1 MTYEDLRALKIL
13 LPLLLGLLLL
23 RVFDPFPVETLRLKY
38 FDTLLTIKEPV
49 ESKTIS
55 LYNID
60 EDALAEGGQWPWPR
74 QQLAELNRNL
84 LDAGAAAVVYAV
96 LFPETDRFGGDAAFA
111 ESMAEIPTFLSA
123 VATADT
129 DRQEG
134 WHIGVATMGPVLEH
148 AFNYSGIL
156 PNVDVLQAAAAG
168 TGIVNTAP
176 EVDGLVRRVPMVVR
190 VGESLYPALGLDVL
204 RGLAG
209 DPSYQVKA
217 AQSGIQ
223 SVRVPNFSNIE
234 TDSSGRV
241 WIDWATSFSQH
252 PLAGTIVFV
261 GVTAAGISPLVPTP
275 RNLMYPHQ
283 IQATLFETLLAGTSP
298 VRPDWALGAEILVI
312 LILGLITA
320 WSVRYLPVLV
330 VPAGVIGIGALTVSA
345 SVWGYLSLGIL
356 VDAAF
361 TVLSSLVIGGTGV
374 AQRMI
379 SEYRQKLQIKG
390 MFGTYVSPKLVQQL
404 VDDPSL
410 MKLGGDTKTMSFLF
424 CDIVGFTPI
433 SEHFKNNNDP
443 QGLVTLINRL
453 LSALTDVVLSLD
465 GTIDKYMGDCVM
477 AFWNSPVDCPDHE
490 ERAVTCAA
498 MMLVALEHLNK
509 ELELEEGLCSLGIG
523 IGVNTGPAVVGNMGG
538 KQRFDYSAIGDSV
551 NVASRLEAKSRS
563 YTEDVLIGETTAK
576 AVPHMVEYLDSI
588 EVKGKSER
596 LNVWCLTHEAIAS
609 SRLADYWV
617 SERKS

>member
-1 MTYEDLRALKIL
+1 M
-13 LPLLLGLLLL
+13 
-23 RVFDPFPVETLRLKY
+23 FDPFTVETLRLKY
-38 FDTLLTIKEPV
+38 FDTLLTLKEPV

-84 LDAGAAAVVYAV
+84 LDAGAVAVVYSV

-111 ESMAEIPTFLSA
+111 ESMTQMPTFLSA

-223 SVRVPNFSNIE
+223 TVRVPNFSNIE

-241 WIDWATSFSQH
+241 WIDWATSFSEE

-283 IQATLFETLLAGTSP
+283 IQATLFETLMNGTSP

-312 LILGLITA
+312 LIFGLLTA

-330 VPAGVIGIGALTVSA
+330 VPAGVIVIGALTVSA

-361 TVLSSLVIGGTGV
+361 PVISSLTIGGTGV

-410 MKLGGDTKTMSFLF
+410 MKLGGDTKILTCLF
-424 CDIVGFTPI
+424 VDIVGFTPV
-433 SEHFKNNNDP
+433 SERFQKNNDA

-453 LSALTDVVLSLD
+453 LSVLTDVVLSLD
-465 GTIDKYMGDCVM
+465 GTVITYMGDCIF
-477 AFWNSPVDCPDHE
+477 ALWNAPVDCDNHE

-498 MMLVALEHLNK
+498 MMLVALEHLNE
-509 ELELEEGLCSLGIG
+509 ELELEGLSLNLGIG
-523 IGVNTGPAVVGNMGG
+523 INTGPAVIGNTGG
-538 KQRFDYSAIGDSV
+538 HNRFMYSPLGDSV
-551 NVASRLEAKSRS
+551 NIAARYESSSRK
-563 YTEDVLIGETTAK
+563 YDEDVLIGEATAK

-588 EVKGKSER
+588 QVKGKTEN
-596 LNVWCLTHEAIAS
+596 LEVYTLS
-609 SRLADYWV
+609 SQTVSAAKLAEYWT

>member
-1 MTYEDLRALKIL
+1 MKIL

-38 FDTLLTIKEPV
+38 FDTLLTLKEPV

-74 QQLAELNRNL
+74 QQLAALNHQL
-84 LDAGAAAVVYAV
+84 FDAGAVAVVYSV
-96 LFPETDRFGGDAAFA
+96 LFPEVDRFGGDAAFA
-111 ESMAEIPTFLSA
+111 ESMTQMPTFLSA

-156 PNVDVLQAAAAG
+156 PNVDVLQASAAG

-176 EVDGLVRRVPMVVR
+176 EVDGLVRRVPMVIR

-217 AQSGIQ
+217 SENGIQ
-223 SVRVPNFSNIE
+223 VVRVPSFDTIN
-234 TDSSGRV
+234 TDAAGRV
-241 WIDWATSFSQH
+241 WIDWATSFSEE
-252 PLAGTIVFV
+252 PLAGTIIFV

-275 RNLMYPHQ
+275 RGLMYPHQ
-283 IQATLFETLLAGTSP
+283 IQATLFEILMNGTSP
-298 VRPDWALGAEILVI
+298 VRPDWALGAEMLVI
-312 LILGLITA
+312 LIFGLLTA
-320 WSVRYLPVLV
+320 WSVRYLPVLA
-330 VPAGVIGIGALTVSA
+330 VPTGVIVIGVLAVSA
-345 SVWGYLSLGIL
+345 SVWGYLRLDLL

-361 TVLSSLVIGGTGV
+361 PVLSSLVVGGTGV

-453 LSALTDVVLSLD
+453 LSALTDVVLSID

-498 MMLVALEHLNK
+498 MMLVALEHLNE

-538 KQRFDYSAIGDSV
+538 KQRFDFSAIGDSV

-563 YTEDVLIGETTAK
+563 YTEDVLIGEATAK

-588 EVKGKSER
+588 QVKGKTEN
-596 LNVWCLTHEAIAS
+596 LEVYTLS
-609 SRLADYWV
+609 SQTVSAAKLAEYWT

>member
-1 MTYEDLRALKIL
+1 LKIL
-13 LPLLLGLLLL
+13 LPILLALLLL

-38 FDTLLTIKEPV
+38 FDALLTIKEPV
-49 ESKTIS
+49 QSKTIS

-60 EDALAEGGQWPWPR
+60 EAALAEGGQWPWPR
-74 QQLAELNRNL
+74 QQLAALNDQL
-84 LDAGAAAVVYAV
+84 LDAGAVAVVYSV
-96 LFPETDRFGGDAAFA
+96 LFPETDRFGGDAEFA
-111 ESMAEIPTFLSA
+111 ESMGQVPTFLSA

-134 WHIGVATMGPVLEH
+134 WHIGVTTMGPVEEH
-148 AFNYSGIL
+148 VLSYPGIL
-156 PNVDVLQAAAAG
+156 PNVDVLQQAAAG
-168 TGIVNTAP
+168 TGIVNTAA
-176 EVDGLVRRVPMVVR
+176 EVDGLVRRVPMLVR
-190 VGESLYPALGLDVL
+190 VGESLYPSLGLDVL

-223 SVRVPNFSNIE
+223 TVRVPNYSTIE

-241 WIDWATSFSQH
+241 WVDWNTTFSPE

-261 GVTAAGISPLVPTP
+261 GVTAAGVSPVVSTP
-275 RNLMYPHQ
+275 RLGMHPHQ
-283 IQATLFETLLAGTSP
+283 VQANLFETLLNGTSP
-298 VRPDWALGAEILVI
+298 VRPDWALGAEILVV
-312 LILGLITA
+312 LIFGLFTA

-330 VPAGVIGIGALTVSA
+330 VPVGVIGIGALAASA

-361 TVLSSLVIGGTGV
+361 PVLSSLTIGGTGV

-498 MMLVALEHLNK
+498 MMLVALEHLNE
-509 ELELEEGLCSLGIG
+509 ELELEGLPKLGIG
-523 IGVNTGPAVVGNMGG
+523 VGLNTGPAVVGNMGG

-551 NVASRLEAKSRS
+551 NVAARLESSSRKYS
-563 YTEDVLIGETTAK
+563 EDVLIGEATAK
-576 AVPHMVEYLDSI
+576 AVPELVKYLDSI
-588 EVKGKSER
+588 QVKGKEER
-596 LNVWCLTHEAIAS
+596 LEVYTLRN
-609 SRLADYWV
+609 
-617 SERKS
+617 

>member
-1 MTYEDLRALKIL
+1 MKIL

-23 RVFDPFPVETLRLKY
+23 RVLDPFPVETLRLKY
-38 FDTLLTIKEPV
+38 FDTLLTLKEPV

-74 QQLAELNRNL
+74 QQLAALNHQL
-84 LDAGAAAVVYAV
+84 FDAGAVAVVYSV
-96 LFPETDRFGGDAAFA
+96 LFPEVDRFNGDAAFA

-123 VATADT
+123 VATSDT
-129 DRQEG
+129 DRQKG
-134 WHIGVATMGPVLEH
+134 WHIGVATMGQVNEN
-148 AFNYSGIL
+148 AINYSGIL
-156 PNVDVLQAAAAG
+156 PNVDVLQASAAG

-176 EVDGLVRRVPMVVR
+176 EVDGLVRRVPMVIR

-217 AQSGIQ
+217 SENGIQ
-223 SVRVPNFSNIE
+223 VVRVPSFDTIN
-234 TDSSGRV
+234 TDAAGRV
-241 WIDWATSFSQH
+241 WIDWATSFSEE
-252 PLAGTIVFV
+252 PLASTIIFV

-275 RNLMYPHQ
+275 RGLMYPHQ

-298 VRPDWALGAEILVI
+298 VRPDWALGGEVLLILVI
-312 LILGLITA
+312 GLLTA
-320 WSVRYLPVLV
+320 FSASRLPVLS
-330 VPAGVIGIGALTVSA
+330 VPVGIVFVGSLTAIGSIL
-345 SVWGYLSLGIL
+345 GYLRFGVLI
-356 VDAAF
+356 DAAWP
-361 TVLSSLVIGGTGV
+361 VLSSLTVGSVGV
-374 AQRMI
+374 GQRMI

-453 LSALTDVVLSLD
+453 LSALTDVVLSID

-588 EVKGKSER
+588 EVKGKSEK
-596 LNVWCLTHEAIAS
+596 LNVFSLTDEAIAS

-617 SERKS
+617 SGRKS

>member
-1 MTYEDLRALKIL
+1 LKIL

-38 FDTLLTIKEPV
+38 FDTLLTLKEPV

-74 QQLAELNRNL
+74 QQLAALNHQL
-84 LDAGAAAVVYAV
+84 FDAGAVAVVYSV
-96 LFPETDRFGGDAAFA
+96 LFPEVDRFGGDAAFA
-111 ESMAEIPTFLSA
+111 ESMTQMPTFLSA

-156 PNVDVLQAAAAG
+156 PNVDVLQASAAG

-176 EVDGLVRRVPMVVR
+176 EVDGLVRRVPMVIR

-217 AQSGIQ
+217 SENGIQ
-223 SVRVPNFSNIE
+223 VVRVPSFDTIN
-234 TDSSGRV
+234 TDAAGRV
-241 WIDWATSFSQH
+241 WIDWATSFSEE
-252 PLAGTIVFV
+252 PLAGTIIFV

-275 RNLMYPHQ
+275 RGLMYPHQ
-283 IQATLFETLLAGTSP
+283 IQATLFETLLNGTSP

-312 LILGLITA
+312 LIFGLLTA
-320 WSVRYLPVLV
+320 WSVRYLPVLA
-330 VPAGVIGIGALTVSA
+330 VPTGVIVIGVLAVSA
-345 SVWGYLSLGIL
+345 SVWGYLRLELL

-361 TVLSSLVIGGTGV
+361 PVLSSLVVGGTGV

-453 LSALTDVVLSLD
+453 LSALTDVVLSID

-509 ELELEEGLCSLGIG
+509 ELELEGLPKLGIG
-523 IGVNTGPAVVGNMGG
+523 VGLNTGPAVVGNMGG

-551 NVASRLEAKSRS
+551 NVAARLESSSRK
-563 YTEDVLIGETTAK
+563 YDEDVLIGEATAK

-588 EVKGKSER
+588 QVKGKTEN
-596 LNVWCLTHEAIAS
+596 LEVYTLS
-609 SRLADYWV
+609 SQTVSAAKLAEYWT